1 MSHHGR
7 QGAALGRRV
16 LLTAALAAV
25 LALTLCGAALAS
37 TSPSPA
43 ATTTLHIG
51 WLQEPDNLNPFIGIQ
66 GTDYML
72 WHLNYDFLVG
82 FDAKTLEPRPELATK
97 WSVSPDGKTWTFTIR
112 SGEKWQDG
120 QPVTARDVAFT
131 FNYINKN
138 QLLNLSAYTDGIVS
152 AKAVSDTTVLVTTSA
167 PKANMLKM
175 VVPILPEHIWSKVSG
190 KAATTTYQNS
200 PPIIGDGPFQVVEW
214 QKGKFVRLVANKD
227 YWGGAPKVDQLV
239 FQLYTNPDTMASDLK
254 LGTLDG
260 AIDVPMAQFK
270 QLGTTPGITTNEG
283 TSWRFTELA
292 MNCSTS
298 KYSKGNPVLRDVRV
312 RQAINWAIDRAKVV
326 SIAEQNYATVGSSLI
341 VPYSKFHWE
350 PTADQAYAYD
360 PNKANAMLDAA
371 GYKDINGDGYRE
383 TPQGKKIDLRFY
395 ATTDAPDNQT
405 AGKLIVSWLK
415 NIGIKVTYTVI
426 DSGALTDA
434 QYNFVGNNYAPDWD
448 MFIWYWTQD
457 VDPQFMLSIYT
468 PAQSTGY
475 GWNDCLWTSPAYTK
489 LNTLQSQTIDDA
501 KRIPIAQQMQQ
512 LFYQGAGYAILTYPY
527 QLEAY
532 NSGKWQG
539 WVHVP
544 GDSSSAQRGA
554 VLYSYNNIDTYRF
567 VSARTTAAA
576 PSSSSSTLLIV
587 VIVAAV
593 VVVLAA
599 VLLLR
604 RSHGR
609 SETI

>member
-1 MSHHGR
+1 
-7 QGAALGRRV
+7 
-16 LLTAALAAV
+16 
-25 LALTLCGAALAS
+25 
-37 TSPSPA
+37 
-43 ATTTLHIG
+43 
-51 WLQEPDNLNPFIGIQ
+51 
-66 GTDYML
+66 
-72 WHLNYDFLVG
+72 
-82 FDAKTLEPRPELATK
+82 
-97 WSVSPDGKTWTFTIR
+97 
-112 SGEKWQDG
+112 
-120 QPVTARDVAFT
+120 
-131 FNYINKN
+131 
-138 QLLNLSAYTDGIVS
+138 
-152 AKAVSDTTVLVTTSA
+152 
-167 PKANMLKM
+167 
-175 VVPILPEHIWSKVSG
+175 VSG

-227 YWGGAPKVDQLV
+227 YWGGAPKVDQVV

-270 QLGTTPGITTNEG
+270 QLGSQPGITTSEG

-350 PTADQAYAYD
+350 PPADQAYAYD

-489 LNTLQSQTIDDA
+489 LNTQQSQTIDDA
-501 KRIPIAQQMQQ
+501 TRIPIAQQMQK
-512 LFYQGAGYAILTYPY
+512 LFYEGAGYAILTYPY

-532 NSGKWQG
+532 NTAKWQG

-544 GDSSSAQRGA
+544 GDSTTAQKGA

-567 VSARTTAAA
+567 VGAKTTTTAA
-576 PSSSSSTLLIV
+576 SSSNSTALIV
-587 VIVAAV
+587 VIVAAA
-593 VVVLAA
+593 VVVLGA

-604 RSHGR
+604 RNRNR
-609 SETI
+609 SETA